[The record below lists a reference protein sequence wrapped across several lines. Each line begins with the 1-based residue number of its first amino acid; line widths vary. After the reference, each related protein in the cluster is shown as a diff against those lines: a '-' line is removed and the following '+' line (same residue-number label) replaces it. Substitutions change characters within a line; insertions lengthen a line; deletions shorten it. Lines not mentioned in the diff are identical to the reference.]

1 MTKFKEL
8 LEADSEIYNNL
19 SEEARASILLI
30 LEEIYRQ
37 GYNAAVEEWEK
48 GKVIEFIPVADNVLG
63 HLKNAK
69 S

>member
-48 GKVIEFIPVADNVLG
+48 GNTIEFIPVADNVLRY
-63 HLKNAK
+63 LKNAK